1 MGSALSPLMKCLS
14 PQPGSFSLPIFSSHF
29 VHQGL
34 EDCFL
39 QPPLPPPE
47 LAVSLGVQ
55 LLLLLPF
62 LLRAEREGS
71 SREYFL

>member
-1 MGSALSPLMKCLS
+1 MKCLS

-39 QPPLPPPE
+39 QPPLPPLE